1 MKVPPSDE
9 YEKTVFG
16 TMYVRALS
24 SFPQASAFTLSP
36 LAQVQSS
43 PSNSPQSS
51 RHKVRGFADEIET
64 LDPRS
69 EPDADK
75 FGDYQLK
82 LLKGM
87 LGKVGEG
94 TFIEPPFKPDYG
106 FNVVFGRKGFANF
119 GLTILDTSLVMHHRR
134 SLLSRMKF
142 VEYGL
147 PIVIGDDVW
156 IGSNVQV
163 MPGVIVGKGCTIGA
177 GSAVTKD
184 IPEYSVA
191 VGCPAR
197 VIKKLQS
204 VEEERA
210 DPENVWNQLPDRM

>member
-16 TMYVRALS
+16 TMYNPLR
-24 SFPQASAFTLSP
+24 PTL
-36 LAQVQSS
+36 LKA
-43 PSNSPQSS
+43 
-51 RHKVRGFADEIET
+51 RHKVRGLADEIET

-82 LLKGM
+82 LLEGM

-119 GLTILDTSLVMHHRR
+119 GLTILDTSLVIIIGDRVQMAFNV
-134 SLLSRMKF
+134 SLLTATHSTSVLSRMKF

-163 MPGVIVGKGCTIGA
+163 MPGVIIGKGCTIGA
-177 GSAVTKD
+177 GSVVTKD

-210 DPENVWNQLPDRM
+210 DPENVWNQLPDGM